1 MLILQVMLGR
11 PLRIS
16 FALEKVRG
24 APVIVPRLSTVRK
37 FNSLQVYSLPGSRN
51 VPANNLVYRNIV
63 FNDFLA
69 FAYLKSFYKSNKIF
83 VNCNK
88 LNF

>member
-1 MLILQVMLGR
+1 MDGKVMLGR

-37 FNSLQVYSLPGSRN
+37 
-51 VPANNLVYRNIV
+51 I
-63 FNDFLA
+63 
-69 FAYLKSFYKSNKIF
+69 
-83 VNCNK
+83 
-88 LNF
+88 